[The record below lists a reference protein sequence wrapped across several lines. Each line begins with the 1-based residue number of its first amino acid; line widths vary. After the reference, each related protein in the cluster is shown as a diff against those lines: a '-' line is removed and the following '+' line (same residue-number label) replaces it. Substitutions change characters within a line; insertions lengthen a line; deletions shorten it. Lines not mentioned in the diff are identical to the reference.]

1 MASWIARSSTL
12 PASLQGGG
20 YSKTAKSFIS
30 CGERFIV
37 AHLGMP

>member
-20 YSKTAKSFIS
+20 YSKTTKCFIS
-30 CGERFIV
+30 RGERFIV

>member
-20 YSKTAKSFIS
+20 YSKTAKCFIS

-37 AHLGMP
+37 AHPGMP